1 MALFNVGV
9 PPQQLP
15 LEHARERSRSP
26 TRNLGGKLTGIAK
39 RWNDTQGFGFI
50 KPDDGSEDIFCHRT
64 SIEDGDCFIEG
75 APLAYIKGW
84 DDRKNKERAEQ
95 VTGGS
100 HRSTAGAPQPY
111 GGGAVAYG
119 AAAAA
124 YGASAGYPPAA
135 YAGMPP
141 SYAAP
146 PGYAASAAVAE
157 GKMTG
162 MVKRWNEAQGFG
174 FIKPDDGTEDLFV
187 HRTSIEGADALPDG
201 ARALPPLPSLSAAA
215 HHRSHRPPPATH
227 ARALTDACAHS
238 RAQGSRTSRGTTS
251 PSRSGRPTRSQ

>member
-1 MALFNVGV
+1 MRTSAPPRRISAVAARGTWSLPRAARLLWIGCSLDESGRSMALFNAGV
-9 PPQQLP
+9 PQQL
-15 LEHARERSRSP
+15 LQEHARERSRSP

-39 RWNDTQGFGFI
+39 RWNDSQGFGFI

-95 VTGGS
+95 VTGGT
-100 HRSTAGAPQPY
+100 HRGTAGAPQPY
-111 GGGAVAYG
+111 GGPAAPYG

-124 YGASAGYPPAA
+124 YGASAGYPPAG
-135 YAGMPP
+135 YAGAPP

-146 PGYAASAAVAE
+146 PGYAASGAVAA

-187 HRTSIEGADALPDG
+187 HRTSIEGADSLPDG
-201 ARALPPLPSLSAAA
+201 ASAPPRLPCGVA
-215 HHRSHRPPPATH
+215 HCPPPAT
-227 ARALTDACAHS
+227 
-238 RAQGSRTSRGTTS
+238 Q
-251 PSRSGRPTRSQ
+251 